1 MKSSPRASNSH
12 FLDLAPIE
20 GGYWG
25 RGERSSKVKG
35 AIPMSCNEVRRG
47 VRCRRH
53 GSWWSIVQGT
63 FWEHFTFHYLAGQ
76 GALQGVKP
84 ERVSRIRG

>member
-1 MKSSPRASNSH
+1 
-12 FLDLAPIE
+12 
-20 GGYWG
+20 
-25 RGERSSKVKG
+25 
-35 AIPMSCNEVRRG
+35 MSCNEVRRG